1 MKSLS
6 MTTQRR
12 LCWLGLGRES
22 ARRRNETKS
31 LAAVEQLESR
41 IVLSYT
47 SVVNPIAKTVTLTTD
62 GNPCEL
68 IITQDPITGDLVH
81 NNSLL
86 NVTGNSDWES
96 GGPATTVLADPT
108 WSIIINPNA
117 GDTLELGDLGAPASN
132 ILTHV
137 VVNGSH
143 SSTTIND
150 SASTANAPTYTG
162 GAIAP

>member
-1 MKSLS
+1 MS
-6 MTTQRR
+6 TERR
-12 LCWLGLGRES
+12 LCWLGLVREP
-22 ARRRNETKS
+22 ARKRKETTS
-31 LAAVEQLESR
+31 LAVVEQLENR

-68 IITQDPITGDLVH
+68 IITQDPITGDLLH

-86 NVTGNSDWES
+86 NVSGDSDWES

-117 GDTLELGDLGAPASN
+117 GDTLELGDPGAPASK
-132 ILTHV
+132 ILAHV
-137 VVNGSH
+137 IVNGSH

-150 SASTANAPTYTG
+150 SAQLPTLRPTPST
-162 GAIAP
+162 